1 MKKIVIVFLAATLL
15 MFVKD
20 SYGQKG
26 LELTLKYNSQ
36 SEKYEVYA
44 KPNFSQRNFLLGPS
58 QVTVILP
65 STVVDEKLRIQHS
78 DGGTWEDNSMV
89 FAPAANPVS
98 DYHGITTLGAKTDLI
113 EGVETMLFSFL
124 LSANINPTEVKL
136 FENEKDP
143 KSSAPGM
150 KGGDFS
156 NTINSALAEE
166 YYIGNYKDTKV
177 VLGVSEENK
186 AKLMEFENENLLL
199 YPNTTNNDFK
209 IVLNGIE
216 DFEEVT
222 MIVATEM
229 GREIMKVKGR
239 KSDLMEKTFKIPATI
254 SSQSLVVRVK
264 TQKST
269 FGKKLILDR
278 E

>member
-1 MKKIVIVFLAATLL
+1 MKKIIVAFLAITLL
-15 MFVKD
+15 ICVED

-36 SEKYEVYA
+36 SVRYEVYA

-58 QVTVILP
+58 QITMVLP
-65 STVVDEKLRIQHS
+65 SAVSDEKLRIQNS
-78 DGGTWEDNSMV
+78 DGGTWEDNSIV
-89 FAPAANPVS
+89 FSPTVNPTS
-98 DYHGITTLGAKTDLI
+98 DYHGITTLGAKTDFI
-113 EGVETMLFSFL
+113 EGFETLLFSFL
-124 LSANINPTEVKL
+124 LSESINPSEVRL

-143 KSSAPGM
+143 KSFEPGM
-150 KGGDFS
+150 KGGDFA

-166 YYIGNYKDTKV
+166 YYIRNYRDTKV
-177 VLGVSEENK
+177 VLGVSDENK
-186 AKLMEFENENLLL
+186 TRLIEFENENLLL
-199 YPNTTNNDFK
+199 YPNTTNEDFK

-229 GREIMKVKGR
+229 GREIMKVKG
-239 KSDLMEKTFKIPATI
+239 KKADLMEKTFKIPVKI

-264 TQKST
+264 TQKTT

>member
-1 MKKIVIVFLAATLL
+1 MKKIIVAFLAVTLL
-15 MFVKD
+15 ICMED

-36 SEKYEVYA
+36 SVKYEVYA

-58 QVTVILP
+58 QITMVLP
-65 STVVDEKLRIQHS
+65 SAVVNEKLRVQNS
-78 DGGTWEDNSMV
+78 DGGTWEDNSIV
-89 FAPAANPVS
+89 FSPTINPTS
-98 DYHGITTLGAKTDLI
+98 DYHGITTLGAKTDFI

-124 LSANINPTEVKL
+124 LSESVNPSEVRL

-143 KSSAPGM
+143 KSSDLGM
-150 KGGDFS
+150 KGGDFA
-156 NTINSALAEE
+156 NTINSAFAEE

-186 AKLMEFENENLLL
+186 AKLMEFENETLLL

-239 KSDLMEKTFKIPATI
+239 KADLMEKTFKIPATI

-264 TQKST
+264 TQKTT

>member
-1 MKKIVIVFLAATLL
+1 MKKIVIVFLAVTLL

-26 LELTLKYNSQ
+26 LELTLKYDSQ

-89 FAPAANPVS
+89 FSPVVSPTS

-166 YYIGNYKDTKV
+166 YYIGNYKDTKI

-186 AKLMEFENENLLL
+186 AKLIEFENENLLL
-199 YPNTTNNDFK
+199 YPNTTTNDFK

-239 KSDLMEKTFKIPATI
+239 KADLIEKTFKIPATI

>member
-1 MKKIVIVFLAATLL
+1 MKKIIKAFLAVAMLIYIE
-15 MFVKD
+15 D

-36 SEKYEVYA
+36 SGKYEVYA

-58 QVTVILP
+58 QITMVFP
-65 STVVDEKLRIQHS
+65 SAVADEKLRIQNS
-78 DGGTWEDNSMV
+78 DGGTWEDNSVV
-89 FAPAANPVS
+89 FSPAVTPTS
-98 DYHGITTLGAKTDLI
+98 DYHGITTMGAKTDFI

-166 YYIGNYKDTKV
+166 YYLGNYKDLKV

-186 AKLMEFENENLLL
+186 AKKVEFENENLLL
-199 YPNTTNNDFK
+199 YPNTTNSDFK

-229 GREIMKVKGR
+229 GREIMKVKGK
-239 KSDLMEKTFKIPATI
+239 KSDLMEKTFKIPAMI

>member
-1 MKKIVIVFLAATLL
+1 MKKIIVAFLAVTLL
-15 MFVKD
+15 ICVED

-36 SEKYEVYA
+36 AEKYEVYA

-58 QVTVILP
+58 QITMVVP
-65 STVVDEKLRIQHS
+65 SAVSDEKLRIQNS
-78 DGGTWEDNSMV
+78 DGGTWEDNSIV
-89 FAPAANPVS
+89 FSPTVNPAS
-98 DYHGITTLGAKTDLI
+98 DYHGITTLGAKTDFI

-186 AKLMEFENENLLL
+186 TKLMEFENENLLL
-199 YPNTTNNDFK
+199 YPNTTNEDFK
-209 IVLNGIE
+209 IVLNGVE

-229 GREIMKVKGR
+229 GREIMKVKG
-239 KSDLMEKTFKIPATI
+239 KKADLMEKTFKIPVKI

-264 TQKST
+264 TQKTT